1 MLAIA
6 PEGTRS
12 RSGGLGKRQAGVALL
27 ALRAPVPVLPLA
39 MYGQEQATKYW
50 KRFKREP
57 IHVRVGQPIE
67 LPPGKAGK
75 EQLEMYTERIMIA
88 LVSVTS

>member
-1 MLAIA
+1 
-6 PEGTRS
+6 
-12 RSGGLGKRQAGVALL
+12 
-27 ALRAPVPVLPLA
+27 